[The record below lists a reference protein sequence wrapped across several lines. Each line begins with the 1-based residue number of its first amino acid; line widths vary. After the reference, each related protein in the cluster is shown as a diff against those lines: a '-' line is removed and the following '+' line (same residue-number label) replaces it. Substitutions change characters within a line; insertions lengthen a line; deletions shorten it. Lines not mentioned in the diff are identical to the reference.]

1 MRLTLAYRTIDG
13 GSRQVQTNL
22 ATLVKWERLYRRKVS
37 QIGDGIGAEDLAY
50 FAYEATRQ
58 AGIVVPSTLDQF
70 IDQLEEM
77 PQIVEADDRNPTDP
91 AASATS

>member
-13 GSRQVQTNL
+13 DSRQVQTNL
-22 ATLVKWERLYRRKVS
+22 ATLVKWERLHKRKIS

-58 AGIVVPSTLDQF
+58 AGIVVPATLDQF
-70 IDQLEEM
+70 IDQLENM
-77 PQIVEADDRNPTDP
+77 PEIVEADDRNPTDP

>member
-1 MRLTLAYRTIDG
+1 MRITLAYTTINGD
-13 GSRQVQTNL
+13 SRQVTTNL
-22 ATLVKWERLYRRKVS
+22 ATLVKWERLYKRKIS

-58 AGIVVPSTLDQF
+58 AGITVPATLDLF
-70 IDQLEEM
+70 IEQLENM
-77 PQIVEADDRNPTDP
+77 PEIVEADDRNPTDP

>member
-1 MRLTLAYRTIDG
+1 MRLTLAYRTTNGD
-13 GSRQVQTNL
+13 SRQVQTNL
-22 ATLVKWERLYRRKVS
+22 ATLVKWERLYKRKIS

-58 AGIVVPSTLDQF
+58 AGIVVPSTLDLF
-70 IDQLEEM
+70 IEQLENM
-77 PQIVEADDRNPTDP
+77 PEIVEADDRNPTDP

>member
-13 GSRQVQTNL
+13 DSRQVQTNL
-22 ATLVKWERLYRRKVS
+22 ATLVKWERLYKRKIS

-70 IDQLEEM
+70 IDQLENM
-77 PQIVEADDRNPTDP
+77 PEIVEADDRNPTDP

>member
-13 GSRQVQTNL
+13 DSRQVQTNL
-22 ATLVKWERLYRRKVS
+22 ATLVKWERLYKRKIS

-58 AGIVVPSTLDQF
+58 AGIVVPATLDLF
-70 IDQLEEM
+70 IEQLENM
-77 PQIVEADDRNPTDP
+77 PEIVEADDRNPTDP

>member
-1 MRLTLAYRTIDG
+1 MRITLAYTTINGD
-13 GSRQVQTNL
+13 SRQVTTNL
-22 ATLVKWERLYRRKVS
+22 ATLVKWERLYKRKIS

-58 AGIVVPSTLDQF
+58 AGITVPATLDLF
-70 IDQLEEM
+70 IEQLDNM
-77 PQIVEADDRNPTDP
+77 PEIVEADDRNPTDP

>member
-13 GSRQVQTNL
+13 DSRQVQTNL
-22 ATLVKWERLYRRKVS
+22 ATLVKWERLYKRKIS
-37 QIGDGIGAEDLAY
+37 QIGDGVGAEDLAY

-70 IDQLEEM
+70 IDQLENM
-77 PQIVEADDRNPTDP
+77 PEIVEADDRNPTDP

>member
-1 MRLTLAYRTIDG
+1 MRLTLAYRTTSGD
-13 GSRQVQTNL
+13 SRQVQTNL
-22 ATLVKWERLYRRKVS
+22 ATLVKWERLYKRKVS

-58 AGIVVPSTLDQF
+58 AGITVPATLDLF
-70 IDQLEEM
+70 IEQLENM
-77 PQIVEADDRNPTDP
+77 PEIVEADDRNPTDP

>member
-13 GSRQVQTNL
+13 DSRQVQTNL
-22 ATLVKWERLYRRKVS
+22 ATLVKWERLYKRKVS

-58 AGIVVPSTLDQF
+58 AGIVVPATLDLF
-70 IDQLEEM
+70 IEQLENM
-77 PQIVEADDRNPTDP
+77 PEIVEADDRNPTDP

>member
-13 GSRQVQTNL
+13 DARQVQTNL
-22 ATLVKWERLYRRKVS
+22 ATLVKWERLYKRKIS

-58 AGIVVPSTLDQF
+58 AGIVVPATLDQF
-70 IDQLEEM
+70 IDQLENM
-77 PQIVEADDRNPTDP
+77 PEIVEADDRNPTDP

>member
-1 MRLTLAYRTIDG
+1 MRLTLAYRTTSGD
-13 GSRQVQTNL
+13 SRQVSTNL
-22 ATLVKWERLYRRKVS
+22 ATIVKWERQYRRKIS

-58 AGIVVPSTLDQF
+58 AGITVPATLDLF
-70 IDQLEEM
+70 IEQLDNM
-77 PQIVEADDRNPTDP
+77 PEIVEADDRNPTDP

>member
-13 GSRQVQTNL
+13 DSRQVVTSL
-22 ATLVKWERLYRRKVS
+22 STLVKWERLYRRKVS
-37 QIGDGIGAEDLAY
+37 QIGDGIGAEDLCY

-58 AGIVVPSTLDQF
+58 AGIVVPSTLDLF
-70 IDQLEEM
+70 IEQLDTM
-77 PQIVEADDRNPTDP
+77 PEIVEADDRNPTDP

>member
-13 GSRQVQTNL
+13 DSRQVQTNL

-58 AGIVVPSTLDQF
+58 AGIVVPSTLDLF
-70 IDQLEEM
+70 IEQLENM
-77 PQIVEADDRNPTDP
+77 PEIVEADDRNPTDP

>member
-1 MRLTLAYRTIDG
+1 MRLTLAYRTTSGD
-13 GSRQVQTNL
+13 SRQVQTNL
-22 ATLVKWERLYRRKVS
+22 ATLVKWERLYKRKVS

-58 AGIVVPSTLDQF
+58 AGITVPATLDLF
-70 IDQLEEM
+70 IEQLDNM
-77 PQIVEADDRNPTDP
+77 PEIVEADDRNPTDP

>member
-13 GSRQVQTNL
+13 DSRQVVTSL
-22 ATLVKWERLYRRKVS
+22 STLVKWERLYRRKVS

-58 AGIVVPSTLDQF
+58 AGIVVPATLDLF
-70 IDQLEEM
+70 IEQLEDM
-77 PQIVEADDRNPTDP
+77 PEIVEALDRNPTDP

>member
-1 MRLTLAYRTIDG
+1 MRLTLAYRTTNGD
-13 GSRQVQTNL
+13 SRQVQTNL
-22 ATLVKWERLYRRKVS
+22 ATLVKWERLYKRKVS

-58 AGIVVPSTLDQF
+58 AGITVPATLDLF
-70 IDQLEEM
+70 IEQLDNM
-77 PQIVEADDRNPTDP
+77 PEIVEADDRNPTDP

>member
-1 MRLTLAYRTIDG
+1 MKLTLAYRTIDG
-13 GSRQVQTNL
+13 DARQVQTNL
-22 ATLVKWERLYRRKVS
+22 ATLVKWERLYRRKIS

-58 AGIVVPSTLDQF
+58 AGIVVPATLDQF
-70 IDQLEEM
+70 IDQLENM
-77 PQIVEADDRNPTDP
+77 PEIVEADDRNPTDP

>member
-13 GSRQVQTNL
+13 DSRQVQTNL
-22 ATLVKWERLYRRKVS
+22 ATLVKWERLYKRKVS

-58 AGIVVPSTLDQF
+58 AGIVVPSTLDLF
-70 IDQLEEM
+70 IEQLENM
-77 PQIVEADDRNPTDP
+77 PEIVEADDRNPTDP

>member
-1 MRLTLAYRTIDG
+1 LRLTLAYRTIDG
-13 GSRQVQTNL
+13 DSRQVQTNL
-22 ATLVKWERLYRRKVS
+22 ATLVKWERLYKRKIS

-70 IDQLEEM
+70 IDQLENM
-77 PQIVEADDRNPTDP
+77 PEIVEADDRNPTDP

>member
-13 GSRQVQTNL
+13 DSRQVQTNL
-22 ATLVKWERLYRRKVS
+22 ATLVKWERLYKRKVS

-58 AGIVVPSTLDQF
+58 AGIVVPSTLDLF
-70 IDQLEEM
+70 IEQLENM
-77 PQIVEADDRNPTDP
+77 PEIVETDDRNPTDP
-91 AASATS
+91 AASATC

>member
-1 MRLTLAYRTIDG
+1 LRLTLAYRTVDG
-13 GSRQVQTNL
+13 DSRQVQTNL
-22 ATLVKWERLYRRKVS
+22 ATLVKWERLYKRKIS

-70 IDQLEEM
+70 IDQLENM
-77 PQIVEADDRNPTDP
+77 PEIVEADDRNPTDP

>member
-13 GSRQVQTNL
+13 DSRQVQTNL
-22 ATLVKWERLYRRKVS
+22 ATLVKWERLYKRKVS

>member
-1 MRLTLAYRTIDG
+1 MRITLAYTTINGD
-13 GSRQVQTNL
+13 SRQVTTNL
-22 ATLVKWERLYRRKVS
+22 ATLVKWERLYKRKIS

-58 AGIVVPSTLDQF
+58 AGIVVPATLDLF
-70 IDQLEEM
+70 IEQLDNM
-77 PQIVEADDRNPTDP
+77 PEIVEADDRNPTDP

>member
-1 MRLTLAYRTIDG
+1 LRLTLAYRTIDG
-13 GSRQVQTNL
+13 DSRQVQTNL
-22 ATLVKWERLYRRKVS
+22 ATLVKWERLYKRKIS

-58 AGIVVPSTLDQF
+58 AGTVVPATLDQF
-70 IDQLEEM
+70 IDQLENM
-77 PQIVEADDRNPTDP
+77 PEIVEADDRNPTDP

>member
-1 MRLTLAYRTIDG
+1 MRLTLAYRTTSGD
-13 GSRQVQTNL
+13 SRQVQTNL
-22 ATLVKWERLYRRKVS
+22 ATLVKWERLYKRKIS

-58 AGIVVPSTLDQF
+58 AGIVVPATLDLF
-70 IDQLEEM
+70 IEQLDNM
-77 PQIVEADDRNPTDP
+77 PEIVEADDRNPTDP

>member
-13 GSRQVQTNL
+13 DSRQVQTNL
-22 ATLVKWERLYRRKVS
+22 ATLVKWERLYRRKIS
-37 QIGDGIGAEDLAY
+37 QTGDGIGAEDLAY

-70 IDQLEEM
+70 IDQLENM
-77 PQIVEADDRNPTDP
+77 PEIVEADDRNPTDP

>member
-13 GSRQVQTNL
+13 DSRQVQTNL
-22 ATLVKWERLYRRKVS
+22 ATLVKWERLYKRKVS

-58 AGIVVPSTLDQF
+58 AGIVVPSTLDLF
-70 IDQLEEM
+70 IEQLDSM
-77 PQIVEADDRNPTDP
+77 PEIVEADDRNPTDP

>member
-13 GSRQVQTNL
+13 DSRQVQTNL
-22 ATLVKWERLYRRKVS
+22 ATLVKWERLYKRKIS

-58 AGIVVPSTLDQF
+58 AGIVVPSTLDLF
-70 IDQLEEM
+70 IEQLENM
-77 PQIVEADDRNPTDP
+77 PEIVEADDRNPTDP

>member
-1 MRLTLAYRTIDG
+1 LRLTLAYRTVDG
-13 GSRQVQTNL
+13 DSRQVQTNL
-22 ATLVKWERLYRRKVS
+22 ATLVKWERLYKRKIS

-58 AGIVVPSTLDQF
+58 AGIVVPATLDQF
-70 IDQLEEM
+70 IEQLENM
-77 PQIVEADDRNPTDP
+77 PEIVEADDRNPTDP

>member
-1 MRLTLAYRTIDG
+1 MRLTLAYRTVDG
-13 GSRQVQTNL
+13 DSRQVQTNL
-22 ATLVKWERLYRRKVS
+22 ATLVKWERLYKRKIS

-58 AGIVVPSTLDQF
+58 AGIVVPATLDQF
-70 IDQLEEM
+70 IDQLENM
-77 PQIVEADDRNPTDP
+77 PEIVEADDRNPTDP

>member
-1 MRLTLAYRTIDG
+1 LRLTLAYRTIDG
-13 GSRQVQTNL
+13 DSRQVQTNL
-22 ATLVKWERLYRRKVS
+22 ATLVKWERLYKRKIS

-58 AGIVVPSTLDQF
+58 AGIVVPATLDQF
-70 IDQLEEM
+70 IDQLENM
-77 PQIVEADDRNPTDP
+77 PEIVEADDRNPTDP